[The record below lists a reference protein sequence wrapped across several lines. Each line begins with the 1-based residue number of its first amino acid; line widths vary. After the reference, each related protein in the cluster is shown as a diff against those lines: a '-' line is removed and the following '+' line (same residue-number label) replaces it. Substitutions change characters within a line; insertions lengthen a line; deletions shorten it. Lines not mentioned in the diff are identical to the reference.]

1 MCTVHVLWLV
11 TQVNFDCLAV
21 DHFWTTKIIEINL
34 DAECSSGCSRE
45 LVACADACPCHPG
58 CPNGCDEEC
67 ENPICDEEPVDVDN
81 QNVLI
86 INNYVSNNYPLM
98 VNFKEKLHE
107 KNLNLVKNFKLV
119 EKGL

>member
-1 MCTVHVLWLV
+1 MKLETVQPL
-11 TQVNFDCLAV
+11 
-21 DHFWTTKIIEINL
+21 KKNL

-67 ENPICDEEPVDVDN
+67 QNPVCDEDPVDEDE

-86 INNYVSNNYPLM
+86 LNNYVSNNYPLM
-98 VNFKEKLHE
+98 VNFKAQFKIYHDEPSSLIHWFSTDGVLE
-107 KNLNLVKNFKLV
+107 LGVKF
-119 EKGL
+119 